1 MVIFSD
7 KVKNLLKQMQDET
20 GKIMITDTMPDDLKE
35 AIEIINKNNVDLDKG
50 FQTLGDVNV
59 DDIEELSNYDDEDI
73 ETDINK
79 PIVEDNII
87 EDNSAM
93 QANISDLE
101 SFF

>member
-59 DDIEELSNYDDEDI
+59 DDIEELSN
-73 ETDINK
+73 
-79 PIVEDNII
+79 
-87 EDNSAM
+87 
-93 QANISDLE
+93 
-101 SFF
+101 